1 MAYKFHS
8 GLLVLYHVWRI
19 LVVSVDLGINGTVII
34 YSCSAILNS
43 VGFFFLFS
51 SLKKSKLSLSLIV
64 SKARVKNRTDA
75 VQRLCHSFLGWK

>member
-34 YSCSAILNS
+34 YSCSAVLNS
-43 VGFFFLFS
+43 VDFFFLLFS
-51 SLKKSKLSLSLIV
+51 SKKELSLSLIV
-64 SKARVKNRTDA
+64 SKARLKNRTDA

>member
-1 MAYKFHS
+1 MAYKFRS

-34 YSCSAILNS
+34 YSCSAVLNS
-43 VGFFFLFS
+43 VAFFFIFL
-51 SLKKSKLSLSLIV
+51 LKKNKLSLSLIV
-64 SKARVKNRTDA
+64 SKARLKNRTDA